1 MSTNCKRL
9 WYTTEPREPIASL
22 PIGTGRLAAL
32 VMGYKDTERVALNHE
47 WLWRDDNRHRD
58 NLPAAHML
66 PQVRKLLLEGNYG
79 AGTVAGNHAFGGLG
93 GCSALDN
100 RVDPYQPA
108 GDLSFTLDHG
118 EVTNYRRELDLTQGL
133 VTVQYDADG
142 THFVREFL
150 ADVTSDLLLVRVT
163 ADKAFGGTF
172 WLSRCEDPE
181 CTVTTAAADSTLTL
195 DGEFPTGMKFRVVG
209 DLHAADGTVSVEGD
223 KLIVSG
229 ATEVLVA
236 IDIATTVW
244 DADVEAELARQTL
257 ATTEWDAL
265 LASHLK
271 RYDVLYNALSL
282 EVDVDEPDM
291 PTDERLQAG
300 RDGKCDPGLPVLYF
314 NYGRY
319 LLVASSANG
328 QLPANLQGKWNM
340 DINPPWESDLHQDIN
355 IQMNYWPAEAG
366 NQADT
371 VDALLQHL
379 ERSVEHGRK
388 AAMDLYGCRG
398 IWFPIQ
404 TDPWGRCTPE
414 SHGWAVWIGA
424 APWLGQHMWWHWEFS
439 LDETF
444 LRERAYP
451 YLKEVAAFSED
462 YLIDV
467 DGQLEAVPSQ
477 SPENGFVEA
486 GGNLPVSLCVSA
498 TMDVQLATDTL
509 RHCLDAS
516 EILGVDEDK
525 RRVWHAMLG
534 KLPPMKIGKYGQL
547 QEWNED
553 FEESEPGHRHVSH
566 LYGLFPGDLITKD
579 SPELWAGARQSLMR
593 RLEHD
598 GGHTGWSRSWTACLF
613 ARLGEA
619 ENAWEH
625 LTHLIVDFA
634 TDSLLDL
641 HPPRV
646 YQIDGN
652 FGGTAAVLEM
662 LLQSYYEQ
670 MDFLPAL
677 PEAWSDGRIT
687 GLRARGGFTVDLE
700 WASGSLTRAT
710 VTPSVDRTCQIVTG
724 RAMRVTDSAGG
735 AVDAELIDGILRFSA
750 SAGERYVATPE

>member
-1 MSTNCKRL
+1 
-9 WYTTEPREPIASL
+9 
-22 PIGTGRLAAL
+22 
-32 VMGYKDTERVALNHE
+32 
-47 WLWRDDNRHRD
+47 
-58 NLPAAHML
+58 
-66 PQVRKLLLEGNYG
+66 
-79 AGTVAGNHAFGGLG
+79 
-93 GCSALDN
+93 
-100 RVDPYQPA
+100 
-108 GDLSFTLDHG
+108 
-118 EVTNYRRELDLTQGL
+118 
-133 VTVQYDADG
+133 
-142 THFVREFL
+142 
-150 ADVTSDLLLVRVT
+150 
-163 ADKAFGGTF
+163 
-172 WLSRCEDPE
+172 
-181 CTVTTAAADSTLTL
+181 
-195 DGEFPTGMKFRVVG
+195 
-209 DLHAADGTVSVEGD
+209 
-223 KLIVSG
+223 
-229 ATEVLVA
+229 
-236 IDIATTVW
+236 
-244 DADVEAELARQTL
+244 
-257 ATTEWDAL
+257 
-265 LASHLK
+265 
-271 RYDVLYNALSL
+271 
-282 EVDVDEPDM
+282 
-291 PTDERLQAG
+291 
-300 RDGKCDPGLPVLYF
+300 
-314 NYGRY
+314 
-319 LLVASSANG
+319 
-328 QLPANLQGKWNM
+328 
-340 DINPPWESDLHQDIN
+340 
-355 IQMNYWPAEAG
+355 
-366 NQADT
+366 
-371 VDALLQHL
+371 
-379 ERSVEHGRK
+379 
-388 AAMDLYGCRG
+388 MDLYGCRG

-451 YLKEVAAFSED
+451 YLKEVAAFYED

-509 RHCLDAS
+509 RRCLDAS